1 MRNLLCYFLLAATAP
16 AFAEESIPT
25 QPATLLFKA
34 AGNEMNVAYYT
45 SSAAQPC
52 EGLTSAAGVY
62 DAELMREKLLGFIA
76 RSIEKNRALV
86 NIRPQVEKQVTP
98 EVPLQVLGAADFS
111 RTNAMG
117 TFAQSCGPFTQQ
129 FVPKGGHKYLIL
141 FKFVGNRCGQ
151 SVQDI
156 TDAGAPAEIETQSL
170 QCDKPR

>member
-1 MRNLLCYFLLAATAP
+1 MFYNNQFTVSKIMRSLIYTIVLAAAAP
-16 AFAEESIPT
+16 AFAEEATSA

-52 EGLTSAAGVY
+52 EGLASAAGVY
-62 DAELMREKLLGFIA
+62 DAELMREKLLGFVA
-76 RSIEKNRALV
+76 RSIEKSRALA

-129 FVPKGGHKYLIL
+129 FVPKGG
-141 FKFVGNRCGQ
+141 
-151 SVQDI
+151 
-156 TDAGAPAEIETQSL
+156 T
-170 QCDKPR
+170 